1 MKKIVAVVVF
11 LFIVAVSD
19 AFGQT
24 TADEWIKKA
33 DEYFDKGDY
42 TNAITAY
49 SEAIKKDNT
58 NFDSYWGRG
67 IAYYQIK
74 NYNSAIADYNAAL
87 KINPND
93 DDILICRGSV
103 YFDRKEYNAAVADYN
118 AALKI
123 NPNNVFGYW
132 SRAKAYFQMKN
143 YDATIAD
150 LTTYI
155 NKNGTISN
163 AYIMRGDA
171 YGAKGIYHKAV
182 ADYRTGLEKGY
193 DPSTFRVDKSNKA
206 DMWFCGAMYM
216 EIIVNRFLG
225 KSDVVTKYENWLKT
239 VCDKNK
245 VTRAE
250 IEAFYRD
257 NIRGLIAAMV
267 DEEFKG
273 KTTPASTVTYIKNSI
288 ILFFVKPDQFS
299 YEHLLAV
306 FALINLNQFMTI
318 SIDDSKIGNFDN
330 YGRQIVTVDQYIRNL
345 DDAGKQLNAPNN
357 VGINWNELQTV
368 FKSIIESL
376 NSNLLEKFYND
387 SQEINR
393 KLQKNR

>member
-1 MKKIVAVVVF
+1 MKKTVAVAVFFFVVV
-11 LFIVAVSD
+11 LSGV
-19 AFGQT
+19 FGQT
-24 TADEWIKKA
+24 TADDWFKKGN
-33 DEYFDKGDY
+33 EYRGKKDY
-42 TNAITAY
+42 TNAIVAY
-49 SEAIKKDNT
+49 SEAIKRDNSIP
-58 NFDSYWGRG
+58 NIYGLRG
-67 IAYYQIK
+67 IAYYEIKNYYEAIADFNTNIEKNPSVVTTYRLRGNSFYQIK
-74 NYNSAIADYNAAL
+74 NYDAAITDYN
-87 KINPND
+87 
-93 DDILICRGSV
+93 
-103 YFDRKEYNAAVADYN
+103 
-118 AALKI
+118 
-123 NPNNVFGYW
+123 
-132 SRAKAYFQMKN
+132 
-143 YDATIAD
+143 
-150 LTTYI
+150 TYI
-155 NKNGTISN
+155 EMGYDFPTSFI
-163 AYIMRGDA
+163 ARGDS
-171 YGAKGIYHKAV
+171 YGAKGIYYKAV
-182 ADYRTGLEKGY
+182 TDYKTAIKKGFDPNEY
-193 DPSTFRVDKSNKA
+193 DVGKHKNSVMS
-206 DMWFCGAMYM
+206 FCMAMYM